1 MGRRAI
7 VPDRE
12 WNLLLE
18 QRAVLHLPDRYEREH
33 DRAAQLRAV
42 PVPRGPL
49 GKLGRAQGPE
59 RGVDG
64 PVAGGGGTAAAAR
77 LTAMLRRIRSLAT
90 MLWVSFGVA
99 VLAGVVAVVRVA
111 IGLRGISRRGGGPR
125 GGEETK
131 GPGEV

>member
-12 WNLLLE
+12 WNVLLE

-42 PVPRGPL
+42 PGPRGSL

-59 RGVDG
+59 RGADG
-64 PVAGGGGTAAAAR
+64 PVAGVDRPAVSVQPDDD
-77 LTAMLRRIRSLAT
+77 LRWTGVRPADATIR
-90 MLWVSFGVA
+90 
-99 VLAGVVAVVRVA
+99 
-111 IGLRGISRRGGGPR
+111 
-125 GGEETK
+125 
-131 GPGEV
+131 PGRPGD